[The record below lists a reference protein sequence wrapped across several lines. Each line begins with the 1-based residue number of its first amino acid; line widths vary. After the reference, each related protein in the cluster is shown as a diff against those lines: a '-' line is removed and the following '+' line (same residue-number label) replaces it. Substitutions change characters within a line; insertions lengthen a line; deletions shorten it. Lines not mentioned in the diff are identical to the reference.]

1 MDEKQLIDVIKS
13 NKRLICSIIN
23 KYTKY
28 YEFDDLYQVSVIGIM
43 KAYNNYNENS
53 NAKFSTYA
61 YKYILSEVVNFVN
74 GSKVIKTSR
83 EYNKLYKK
91 ILETKNILTQRLMKE
106 PSTYEL
112 SLFLELDEN
121 IINDVLRLKES
132 VKSLDEAIS
141 EDGKT
146 LTLLDSLSIDNN
158 NMNIDNILLKELL
171 ETLTEEELKLINL
184 RYFQDKT
191 QSETAR
197 CLHTNQVQVSR
208 NETKI
213 LKKLKKSVCET
224 A

>member
-1 MDEKQLIDVIKS
+1 MNEQQLIDVIKD
-13 NKRLICSIIN
+13 NQRLIYSIIN

-146 LTLLDSLSIDNN
+146 LTLLDSLSINNN

-213 LKKLKKSVCET
+213 LKKLKKTVCET